1 MTANSI
7 ATVQFHGHP
16 LTTAQHNGEP
26 HVAMRPIVEA
36 VGLNW
41 KAQYDRIQRDDVLR
55 ASVVMMTTVAED
67 GKQRELVCL
76 PLKLL
81 NGWLFGIDTGR
92 LKPELRET
100 IGTYKRECYDALYRY
115 WHEGQATNPRFRPE
129 KTRKTLPGGLT
140 VEQQDAIKALVKSR
154 VEILPH
160 EKQAKAAITCW
171 SAVKSKFGCS
181 YKEVPAANF
190 PDVLSLVARLD
201 LEKAKPVPAI
211 HFPAETAM
219 PEWTPERVNGYGQ
232 LHLCAANTLFSPN
245 WKDPEWELLELLRD
259 MGFDVSGPIISYKLK
274 MAIIRF
280 HEIELPGMLADLIP
294 RLITNKGIWWD
305 EKWAPRPAA
314 GPQFS
319 LAS

>member
-1 MTANSI
+1 MKEYTAT
-7 ATVQFHGHP
+7 ALVPVQFHGQT
-16 LTTAQHNGEP
+16 LVTTQHNGEP

-115 WHEGQATNPRFRPE
+115 WHEGQAINPRFRPE
-129 KTRKTLPGGLT
+129 KTRKALPGGLT
-140 VEQQDAIKALVKSR
+140 VEQQDAVKALVKSR

-160 EKQAKAAITCW
+160 GGQAKAAITCW
-171 SAVKSKFGCS
+171 SAIKSKFGVS
-181 YKEVPAANF
+181 YKEVPATNF
-190 PDVLSLVARLD
+190 TDVLSLVARLP
-201 LEKAKPVPAI
+201 LESDNSPPFLQGEIGTRVLVRLEGGGRYSVTPLAI
-211 HFPAETAM
+211 TET
-219 PEWTPERVNGYGQ
+219 VV
-232 LHLCAANTLFSPN
+232 
-245 WKDPEWELLELLRD
+245 D
-259 MGFDVSGPIISYKLK
+259 
-274 MAIIRF
+274 
-280 HEIELPGMLADLIP
+280 LADLVAIDQALDAW
-294 RLITNKGIWWD
+294 RDFAKRKELSYY
-305 EKWAPRPAA
+305 RA
-314 GPQFS
+314 GVANLRS
-319 LAS
+319 NGH